1 MSTGVSRHTTVRV
14 CLSLLVGLGG
24 ASCASSSPG
33 PTTPPAVTQTIGPA
47 GGTIVVDGATVT
59 FPPNALTV
67 PTSITITPTDEAPPA
82 GYVALSR
89 VYHCG
94 PSGTTFAQ
102 GVTMAMT
109 FRGDATG
116 ARIFWNTAADLAF
129 KDVGGV
135 AQGSVMTTQVMHFS
149 SGFVGRLQ

>member
-1 MSTGVSRHTTVRV
+1 VS
-14 CLSLLVGLGG
+14 
-24 ASCASSSPG
+24 
-33 PTTPPAVTQTIGPA
+33 AVTQTIGPQ

-59 FPPNALTV
+59 FPPNALAV
-67 PTSITITPTDEAPPA
+67 PTSITITPTDDAPPA

-109 FRGDATG
+109 FHGDATG
-116 ARIFWNTAADLAF
+116 ARVFWNSGADPAF
-129 KDVGGV
+129 KDLGGV
-135 AQGSVMTTQVMHFS
+135 AQGSVMTAQVLHFS
-149 SGFVGRLQ
+149 SGFVGKLQ